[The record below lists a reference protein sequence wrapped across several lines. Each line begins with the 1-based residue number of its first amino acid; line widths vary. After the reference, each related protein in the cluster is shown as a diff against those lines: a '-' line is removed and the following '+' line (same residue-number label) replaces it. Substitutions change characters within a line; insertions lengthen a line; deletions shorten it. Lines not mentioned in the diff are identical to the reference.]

1 MAYKTNKLLDEMGS
15 DNGKC
20 PTGSLKAET
29 NFMKLKIVK
38 IILKNNFDRMIN

>member
-20 PTGSLKAET
+20 PNRSLKAET
-29 NFMKLKIVK
+29 SFMKLKNCK
-38 IILKNNFDRMIN
+38 DYSKK